1 MKKPQSFFKMSL
13 KQEDNKPSIT
23 EVTYKGADGNTY
35 NWLQFEWY
43 ASTKDLDRGR
53 DVIMPEAF
61 RNSIEQFMENPIIFL
76 QHDSNKAIGTIIE
89 ATIDDVWLYV
99 KGIVKTDKDNIFQD
113 LRTGVIKTMSFGYRI
128 TEYETIDTPDWVYRQ
143 INWLELFEVSLVS
156 VPMNPKAKI
165 KSKKELL
172 EKWLNDEEYAKNFQI
187 SKNDEYTLYKS
198 IEDLRIKSEDLVEKE
213 EVVEEKEK
221 IIEEKEEI
229 KEEITEVEEENTDTE
244 EKEEEKPV
252 ETDTEVKNKEVEEE
266 SVDNVSEEE
275 KTDEIETENKE
286 NKEIEKKELISN
298 TSLQAQITDKL
309 KEELWIEDWSNERVR
324 VLEIFV
330 NEFVFNHYL
339 YAEEWWFDKYYRR
352 WYKIEDWD
360 VMLEWENVEVE
371 SQTQWIDK
379 TKEFKLELEKSL
391 EIEKKELISNTWL
404 EAQITDKLKEELW
417 IEDWSNERVRVLE
430 IFVNEFVFN
439 HYLYAEEWWFDKYY
453 RRWYKIEDWDV
464 MLEWENVEVE
474 SQTQW
479 IDKTKEFKLE
489 LEKSLEI
496 EDKEVEEEK
505 ETIEEPEIPE
515 NVVWDSDKSEV
526 EDTETPENEV
536 EEEINEDLE
545 KRFNQIEKTLE
556 TIEETKGLSIETKSQ
571 IELLQKDLSDLKS
584 DTKKFKEDMSVVV
597 EWCLSKV
604 KELYTAFKNH
614 YIDSALPYVEEKKPE
629 EDVMLAT
636 WLAKTIAKIKS

>member
-391 EIEKKELISNTWL
+391 EIE
-404 EAQITDKLKEELW
+404 
-417 IEDWSNERVRVLE
+417 
-430 IFVNEFVFN
+430 
-439 HYLYAEEWWFDKYY
+439 
-453 RRWYKIEDWDV
+453 
-464 MLEWENVEVE
+464 
-474 SQTQW
+474 
-479 IDKTKEFKLE
+479 
-489 LEKSLEI
+489 
-496 EDKEVEEEK
+496 DKEVEEEK

>member
-1 MKKPQSFFKMSL
+1 MSL

-23 EVTYKGADGNTY
+23 EVTYKGADWNTY
-35 NWLQFEWY
+35 TWLQFEWY

-53 DVIMPEAF
+53 DVTMPEAF

-165 KSKKELL
+165 KSKEELL
-172 EKWLNDEEYAKNFQI
+172 GKGLNDEEYASNFQI
-187 SKNDEYTLYKS
+187 TKNDEYTFYKS

-213 EVVEEKEK
+213 EVVV
-221 IIEEKEEI
+221 EKEEI
-229 KEEITEVEEENTDTE
+229 KEEITEVEEENTDIE
-244 EKEEEKPV
+244 EKEEETPI
-252 ETDTEVKNKEVEEE
+252 ETDTEVENKEVEEE
-266 SVDNVSEEE
+266 SEDNVSEEE
-275 KTDEIETENKE
+275 KKDEIETE
-286 NKEIEKKELISN
+286 
-298 TSLQAQITDKL
+298 
-309 KEELWIEDWSNERVR
+309 EE
-324 VLEIFV
+324 
-330 NEFVFNHYL
+330 
-339 YAEEWWFDKYYRR
+339 
-352 WYKIEDWD
+352 
-360 VMLEWENVEVE
+360 EVG
-371 SQTQWIDK
+371 
-379 TKEFKLELEKSL
+379 EKSL
-391 EIEKKELISNTWL
+391 EIEEK
-404 EAQITDKLKEELW
+404 TDEDVSIEEIPEIKEE
-417 IEDWSNERVRVLE
+417 IESEQN
-430 IFVNEFVFN
+430 I
-439 HYLYAEEWWFDKYY
+439 
-453 RRWYKIEDWDV
+453 
-464 MLEWENVEVE
+464 
-474 SQTQW
+474 
-479 IDKTKEFKLE
+479 
-489 LEKSLEI
+489 
-496 EDKEVEEEK
+496 EEEK
-505 ETIEEPEIPE
+505 ETIEEPKIPE

-526 EDTETPENEV
+526 EDTETPENDVEV
-536 EEEINEDLE
+536 EVNEDLE

-584 DTKKFKEDMSVVV
+584 DTKKFKEDMSSVV

-614 YIDSALPYVEEKKPE
+614 YIDSALPYVEEKKQ

>member
-1 MKKPQSFFKMSL
+1 MRKPQSFFKMSL

-198 IEDLRIKSEDLVEKE
+198 IEDLRIKCEDLVEKE

-244 EKEEEKPV
+244 EKEEENPV
-252 ETDTEVKNKEVEEE
+252 DTDTEEEIKEVEKENE
-266 SVDNVSEEE
+266 DNVGEEE
-275 KTDEIETENKE
+275 KTDEIETEKE
-286 NKEIEKKELISN
+286 
-298 TSLQAQITDKL
+298 
-309 KEELWIEDWSNERVR
+309 V
-324 VLEIFV
+324 
-330 NEFVFNHYL
+330 
-339 YAEEWWFDKYYRR
+339 
-352 WYKIEDWD
+352 
-360 VMLEWENVEVE
+360 VE
-371 SQTQWIDK
+371 
-379 TKEFKLELEKSL
+379 EKSL
-391 EIEKKELISNTWL
+391 EIEEKTDEDVSIEEIS
-404 EAQITDKLKEELW
+404 EITEETESEQN
-417 IEDWSNERVRVLE
+417 IE
-430 IFVNEFVFN
+430 
-439 HYLYAEEWWFDKYY
+439 
-453 RRWYKIEDWDV
+453 ED
-464 MLEWENVEVE
+464 
-474 SQTQW
+474 
-479 IDKTKEFKLE
+479 
-489 LEKSLEI
+489 
-496 EDKEVEEEK
+496 K

-526 EDTETPENEV
+526 EDTETPENDVEV
-536 EEEINEDLE
+536 EINEDLE
-545 KRFNQIEKTLE
+545 KRFNQIEKSLE

-584 DTKKFKEDMSVVV
+584 DTKKFKEDMSAVV

-614 YIDSALPYVEEKKPE
+614 YIDSALPYVEEKKQ

>member
-1 MKKPQSFFKMSL
+1 MKKLQSFFKMSL

-23 EVTYKGADGNTY
+23 EVTYKGADWNTY

-213 EVVEEKEK
+213 EVVEGKEK

-244 EKEEEKPV
+244 EI
-252 ETDTEVKNKEVEEE
+252 TEVEEE
-266 SVDNVSEEE
+266 NTDTEEKEEENPVDTDTEEEIKEVEKENEDNVGEEE
-275 KTDEIETENKE
+275 KTDEIETEKE
-286 NKEIEKKELISN
+286 
-298 TSLQAQITDKL
+298 
-309 KEELWIEDWSNERVR
+309 V
-324 VLEIFV
+324 
-330 NEFVFNHYL
+330 
-339 YAEEWWFDKYYRR
+339 
-352 WYKIEDWD
+352 
-360 VMLEWENVEVE
+360 VE
-371 SQTQWIDK
+371 
-379 TKEFKLELEKSL
+379 EKSL
-391 EIEKKELISNTWL
+391 EIEEKTDEDVSIEEIS
-404 EAQITDKLKEELW
+404 EITEETESEQN
-417 IEDWSNERVRVLE
+417 IE
-430 IFVNEFVFN
+430 
-439 HYLYAEEWWFDKYY
+439 
-453 RRWYKIEDWDV
+453 ED
-464 MLEWENVEVE
+464 
-474 SQTQW
+474 
-479 IDKTKEFKLE
+479 
-489 LEKSLEI
+489 
-496 EDKEVEEEK
+496 K

-526 EDTETPENEV
+526 EDTETPENDVEV
-536 EEEINEDLE
+536 EINEDLE
-545 KRFNQIEKTLE
+545 KRFNQIEKSLE

-584 DTKKFKEDMSVVV
+584 ETKKFKEDMSVVV

-614 YIDSALPYVEEKKPE
+614 YIDSAMPYVEEKKPE
-629 EDVMLAT
+629 EDVMLWT

>member
-1 MKKPQSFFKMSL
+1 MKKLQSFFKMSL

-53 DVIMPEAF
+53 DVVMPEAF

-165 KSKKELL
+165 KSKEELL
-172 EKWLNDEEYAKNFQI
+172 KKWLNDEEYAKNFQI
-187 SKNDEYTLYKS
+187 SKNDEYAFYKS

-213 EVVEEKEK
+213 EVVD
-221 IIEEKEEI
+221 EKEEI
-229 KEEITEVEEENTDTE
+229 KEEITEVKEENIDTE
-244 EKEEEKPV
+244 EKEEETLI
-252 ETDTEVKNKEVEEE
+252 ETDTEVENKEVEEE
-266 SVDNVSEEE
+266 SEDNVGEEE
-275 KTDEIETENKE
+275 KKDEIETENKE

-298 TSLQAQITDKL
+298 EWLEAQIENKL
-309 KEELWIEDWSNERVR
+309 KEEFGIVEWSNERVR
-324 VLEIFV
+324 VIEIFE

-352 WYKIEDWD
+352 WYKMEDWD
-360 VMLEWENVEVE
+360 VV
-371 SQTQWIDK
+371 
-379 TKEFKLELEKSL
+379 
-391 EIEKKELISNTWL
+391 
-404 EAQITDKLKEELW
+404 
-417 IEDWSNERVRVLE
+417 
-430 IFVNEFVFN
+430 
-439 HYLYAEEWWFDKYY
+439 
-453 RRWYKIEDWDV
+453 
-464 MLEWENVEVE
+464 LEWENVEVE

-515 NVVWDSDKSEV
+515 NVVWDSDKSE
-526 EDTETPENEV
+526 DTETPENDVEV
-536 EEEINEDLE
+536 ETNEDLE

-556 TIEETKGLSIETKSQ
+556 TIEETKGLSIETKNQ
-571 IELLQKDLSDLKS
+571 IDLLQKDLSDLKS
-584 DTKKFKEDMSVVV
+584 DTKKFKEDMSAVV

-614 YIDSALPYVEEKKPE
+614 YIDSALPYVEEKKQ

>member
-1 MKKPQSFFKMSL
+1 MKKLQSFFKMSL

-23 EVTYKGADGNTY
+23 EVTYKGADWNTY
-35 NWLQFEWY
+35 TWLQFEWY

-53 DVIMPEAF
+53 DVTMPEAF
-61 RNSIEQFMENPIIFL
+61 KNSIEQFMENPIIFL
-76 QHDSNKAIGTIIE
+76 QHDANKAIGSIIE

-128 TEYETIDTPDWVYRQ
+128 TEYETIDTPDGVYWQ

-165 KSKKELL
+165 KSKEELL
-172 EKWLNDEEYAKNFQI
+172 GKWLNDEEYASNFQI
-187 SKNDEYTLYKS
+187 TKNDEYTFYKS
-198 IEDLRIKSEDLVEKE
+198 IEDLRIKSEDLVEE
-213 EVVEEKEK
+213 EE

-229 KEEITEVEEENTDTE
+229 KEETTEVEEKNTETE
-244 EKEEEKPV
+244 EKEEEKTV
-252 ETDTEVKNKEVEEE
+252 ETDTEVENKEIEEE
-266 SVDNVSEEE
+266 SGDNISEEE

-298 TSLQAQITDKL
+298 EWLQAQITDKL
-309 KEELWIEDWSNERVR
+309 KEELWIEEWSNEGVR
-324 VLEIFV
+324 VLEIFE

-352 WYKIEDWD
+352 WYKVEDWD
-360 VMLEWENVEVE
+360 VMLEWEN
-371 SQTQWIDK
+371 I
-379 TKEFKLELEKSL
+379 
-391 EIEKKELISNTWL
+391 
-404 EAQITDKLKEELW
+404 
-417 IEDWSNERVRVLE
+417 
-430 IFVNEFVFN
+430 
-439 HYLYAEEWWFDKYY
+439 
-453 RRWYKIEDWDV
+453 
-464 MLEWENVEVE
+464 EVE

-496 EDKEVEEEK
+496 EDKEIEEEEK

-526 EDTETPENEV
+526 EDTETPENDVEV
-536 EEEINEDLE
+536 EVNEDLE
-545 KRFNQIEKTLE
+545 KRFDKIEKSLE

-584 DTKKFKEDMSVVV
+584 EIKKFKEDMSAVV

-614 YIDSALPYVEEKKPE
+614 YIDSAMPYVEEKKQ